1 MKRCSVPAAVVG
13 LVMSTLCHAAP
24 TVRWVWDGQPADFVL
39 DETDSRGL
47 GAEDL
52 GGSFGQVAM
61 YFVGPKVDS
70 FEEGDI
76 YAVLAVG
83 ATSGVVYDGLAVNG
97 EPAGLQGWWWTD
109 WAVTGQWQSSGSV
122 NDGTFSIDAD
132 EFVSFRVPEPGA
144 ALTLAIPALS
154 LLRRRR

>member
-1 MKRCSVPAAVVG
+1 MKRCSVVVAVAG

-24 TVRWVWDGQPADFVL
+24 TVRWNWQGEPADFVL

-61 YFVGPKVDS
+61 YFIGPKVDS

-83 ATSGVVYDGLAVNG
+83 STSGVVYDGLVIHG
-97 EPAGLQGWWWTD
+97 EPVGLPGWWWTD
-109 WAVTGQWQSSGSV
+109 WAMTGQWQSSGSV
-122 NDGTFSIDAD
+122 QDGTFTIDAD
-132 EFVSFRVPEPGA
+132 EFVSFQVPEPGV
-144 ALTLAIPALS
+144 ALTLATPAL
-154 LLRRRR
+154 LFLRRRR